1 MIVPSLFSNELL
13 NLPQA
18 AEPSGYT
25 PEYFNKIQQYYSG
38 YLPGQTLDTE
48 ALADWYKSSGNIPFG
63 GTSFATAPSAAAAP
77 STGLLGGD
85 TGGGGGGDSGMGQA
99 GPMNELDDAGLARA
113 YGIDPRAVQGIGLLG
128 TMLGIPFASLVG
140 GFKNPLSSYLTEQSY
155 KSAVAQ
161 NTARVA
167 AQLGLDPNNPAN
179 AAAIAAAVDSLSAAN
194 QGTTAA
200 TTGPTGTGGVAST
213 AAQQAASSA
222 AALGFSDAAIGAA
235 SQAAANA
242 ALAGATAAA
251 AAQAGVSAAA
261 ATAAAEASA
270 SQSISDQSS
279 AGASDAGTGYGTGDT
294 SGGFGEGQY

>member
-63 GTSFATAPSAAAAP
+63 GTSFATAPSAAAVP

-85 TGGGGGGDSGMGQA
+85 TGGGGGGDSGMGQV